1 MKDTETDGVPIGTGN
16 GEEPANAESP
26 EQGAASDDA
35 NAGAVVEDSHASA
48 AEECVEGD
56 VEKSEPDPQALSEH
70 IAELEQAL
78 EASRDQVLRGQ
89 AELENLRRRVQRDV
103 EHAHK
108 FGLERFVNEML
119 PVVDSMEL
127 ALQAGGQD
135 GATVDSILEG
145 TELTLKM
152 LTGALEK
159 FDVVAIAAE
168 HQAFDPELHQA
179 MSMQSIEG
187 VEPGTVVQV
196 FQKGY
201 SLAGR
206 LVRPAMV
213 VVSQ

>member
-1 MKDTETDGVPIGTGN
+1 MKDTDTDGVPIGTGS
-16 GEEPANAESP
+16 GEEPGDAGAP
-26 EQGAASDDA
+26 EQSAAGDDA

-48 AEECVEGD
+48 VGECVEGD
-56 VEKSEPDPQALSEH
+56 VEKSETDPQALSAH

-159 FDVVAIAAE
+159 FDVVVIAAE
-168 HQAFDPELHQA
+168 HQPFDPELHQA
-179 MSMQSIEG
+179 MTMQSIEG
-187 VEPGTVVQV
+187 VEPGIVVQV